1 MYSFLLVEDDEV
13 DVITIKRAF
22 KKANIINSLHVAG
35 NGLEALD
42 LLRGENGQKKLKQPL
57 IVLLDLNMPKM
68 NGLEFLTEI
77 RKDDELKSL
86 PVVILTSSA
95 NDEDIVKAYGN
106 NVAGYLLK
114 PVGMEQFVEKMAIL
128 GKYWSLCELEK

>member
-1 MYSFLLVEDDEV
+1 MMYSFLLVEDDEV

-42 LLRGENGQKKLKQPL
+42 LLRGENGQKNLKQPL

-86 PVVILTSSA
+86 PVVVLTSSA

-128 GKYWSLCELEK
+128 GKYWSLCEL